1 MIKKVYL
8 LWNAYIT
15 NEILVI
21 ASLTKKDNNY
31 VFKYES
37 DAIKALDYGCMLPF
51 VYSKDE
57 IFFDSL
63 PHFFTQRML
72 NEPMLNKLGVDYNP
86 KDELSILTC
95 LNGIKNNDNFLVI
108 REDMLETII
117 DKNTLKNR

>member
-1 MIKKVYL
+1 
-8 LWNAYIT
+8 
-15 NEILVI
+15 
-21 ASLTKKDNNY
+21 
-31 VFKYES
+31 
-37 DAIKALDYGCMLPF
+37 
-51 VYSKDE
+51 
-57 IFFDSL
+57 
-63 PHFFTQRML
+63 ML